1 MTEQKKR
8 KHQREPPRPREQK
21 FKLCEKEETLIPQVL
36 ALVFRQIFV
45 REDSASFLNQPKH
58 LNEATTIQSWIT
70 LNNQF
75 KNALQFIGKLLTSTL
90 QTQQNT

>member
-1 MTEQKKR
+1 MTKQKKR
-8 KHQREPPRPREQK
+8 KHQSEPPRPREDK
-21 FKLCEKEETLIPQVL
+21 FKLCEEEENSLNPQVL

-45 REDSASFLNQPKH
+45 RKDSASFLNQPKL

-75 KNALQFIGKLLTSTL
+75 KNC
-90 QTQQNT
+90 

>member
-1 MTEQKKR
+1 M
-8 KHQREPPRPREQK
+8 
-21 FKLCEKEETLIPQVL
+21 LNPQVL

-45 REDSASFLNQPKH
+45 RKDSASFLNQPKL

-90 QTQQNT
+90 QTQQNTY

>member
-8 KHQREPPRPREQK
+8 KHQREPPRPREHK

-36 ALVFRQIFV
+36 ALVFRRIV
-45 REDSASFLNQPKH
+45 WEDSASFLNQPK
-58 LNEATTIQSWIT
+58 LLYEATTIQSWIT

>member
-1 MTEQKKR
+1 MNHQDPEKISLNCVKR
-8 KHQREPPRPREQK
+8 RKTR
-21 FKLCEKEETLIPQVL
+21 LNPQVL

-45 REDSASFLNQPKH
+45 RKDSASFLNQPKL

-70 LNNQF
+70 LNNQY

-90 QTQQNT
+90 QTQQNTY